1 MWEPNLRSGGR
12 PEGWIIIRG
21 WRPVIAALA
30 IPLVFASAACGDSS
44 DGAPPAA
51 TDEVGGFAGVV
62 TGGGGAPIA
71 DMRVGIVSGT
81 APFPEIAV
89 VTDANGAYTI
99 GGVPLGTFQVA
110 VFDLQGQNVGQE
122 SVVVTGGVTAT
133 LNFTVSP

>member
-1 MWEPNLRSGGR
+1 
-12 PEGWIIIRG
+12 
-21 WRPVIAALA
+21 
-30 IPLVFASAACGDSS
+30 
-44 DGAPPAA
+44 
-51 TDEVGGFAGVV
+51 
-62 TGGGGAPIA
+62 
-71 DMRVGIVSGT
+71 MRVGIVSGT